1 MKDIHAEDFRKSGK
15 EPVETDSIRD
25 YVWAGSLA
33 VNRYKGRDQMILLAI
48 AVWGI
53 LGLILAFLLPDTRMP
68 WLLTVYTLVCGPV
81 VWLWIVVLTARR
93 KE

>member
-1 MKDIHAEDFRKSGK
+1 MIWLLWWSLLGLVALLLMPEISGDRKR
-15 EPVETDSIRD
+15 TA
-25 YVWAGSLA
+25 Y
-33 VNRYKGRDQMILLAI
+33 AI
-48 AVWGI
+48 MCGPAVWLLIVIRAGI

-81 VWLWIVVLTARR
+81 VWLWVVILTDRR